1 MTQANTCS
9 MEIAMKTA
17 LWVGVMAAVIS
28 SAAVNSS
35 VTSAQDVDS
44 EKPLSAS
51 EAREKLG
58 QRVFV
63 EVEIRTAKDRLEK
76 RGEIYLDSELNFRD
90 EKNLAV
96 VITRKGA
103 ESLRAKQID
112 RPAERFQGKKLKVRG
127 VVSEV
132 DGVRR
137 IEVDEADQIEEE
149 KTKS

>member
-1 MTQANTCS
+1 
-9 MEIAMKTA
+9 MKTA
-17 LWVGVMAAVIS
+17 LWIGVVAV
-28 SAAVNSS
+28 ALGS
-35 VTSAQDVDS
+35 VAMGQDTDS
-44 EKPLSAS
+44 EKPLSAV

-63 EVEIRTAKDRLEK
+63 AVEIKTAKDRLEK

-90 EKNLAV
+90 EKNLAI

-103 ESLRAKQID
+103 DSLRSKQID
-112 RPAERFQGKKLKVRG
+112 KPAERFQGKKIKVRG

-137 IEVDEADQIEEE
+137 IEVDDADQIEEE
-149 KTKS
+149 KAG